1 MKIKDYLEDYYT
13 IPNIPAK
20 NLSNMID
27 NTVETF
33 KTSLKNGIITPYGL
47 IKIYMD
53 KLKEINQC
61 FKTCVLRNK
70 TSKSGIYVSQYKGY
84 SIATTMK
91 E

>member
-33 KTSLKNGIITPYGL
+33 KTSLKNGVITPYGL

-61 FKTCVLRNK
+61 FKTCVLSNK
-70 TSKSGIYVSQYKGY
+70 HQSLEFMYLNTKGIPLQQQ
-84 SIATTMK
+84 
-91 E
+91 